1 MTVAFSMGPD
11 RLEGVSAAIDEE
23 VCVALHQRRRCIQSS
38 SHGPLLSKR
47 SASRFTC
54 RYVEIEFLSNGGEKF
69 AVVGRRHLSG
79 LPRFQHPSWS
89 GLEQA
94 GALHEAQNVVLLNEK
109 IEINEA
115 VPAILQVIEVDPE
128 PSASPSIE
136 DIESSGFRI
145 ALN

>member
-1 MTVAFSMGPD
+1 A
-11 RLEGVSAAIDEE
+11 
-23 VCVALHQRRRCIQSS
+23 RRHVLRVDMS
-38 SHGPLLSKR
+38 R
-47 SASRFTC
+47 SNFCQT
-54 RYVEIEFLSNGGEKF
+54 
-69 AVVGRRHLSG
+69 AVKSLQLWGRRHLSG